1 MTAFA
6 ATFVPARLIA
16 QTQTEWLGD
25 SAVEVLKGIV
35 STVEFYESKSDAEL
49 GSWIASHERS
59 RRILAE
65 DRDWDEAEN
74 HSYEAD
80 ICRAVIEN
88 RAILAR
94 YTNPVALTYTLGDVA

>member
-6 ATFVPARLIA
+6 ATFVPGRLVA
-16 QTQTEWLGD
+16 DTQHERLGD
-25 SAVEVLKGIV
+25 SAVEVLRGIV
-35 STVEFYESKSDAEL
+35 STVEFYESKSDAQL
-49 GSWIASHERS
+49 LVWITSHERS

-65 DRDWDEAEN
+65 ERDWNEAEN
-74 HSYEAD
+74 HAYEAE

-94 YTNPVALTYTLGDVA
+94 YTNPVALTYTIGEVA